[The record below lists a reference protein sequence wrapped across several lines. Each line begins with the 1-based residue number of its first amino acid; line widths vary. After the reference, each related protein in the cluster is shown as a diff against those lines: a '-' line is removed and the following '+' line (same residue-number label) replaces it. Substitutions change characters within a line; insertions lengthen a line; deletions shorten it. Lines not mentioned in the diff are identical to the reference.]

1 MNVETIV
8 ALDFDNIDDA
18 KKLVTNIG
26 DAINYYK
33 VGLELYVSAGEAVID
48 FLKNH
53 EKKVFL
59 DLKFHDIPNTASK
72 VVAKAAV
79 YGVDMMNVHAQ
90 GGAEMMS
97 ACVKILSETC
107 SKKGVNKPLLIAVT
121 LLTSLDENHLEI
133 FGINGSAEDY
143 VLRLAALA
151 KQCGLDG
158 VVSSAKETAIIK
170 SELGSDF
177 ITVTPG
183 IRFADAD
190 NKDQKRV
197 VTPLEAKKSGTDFIV
212 VGRPITASPDPR
224 KASLNILKELH

>member
-8 ALDFDNIDDA
+8 ALDFDNIEDA
-18 KKLVTNIG
+18 KKLVTNVG

-33 VGLELYVSAGEAVID
+33 VGLELYVSAGEPIID
-48 FLKNH
+48 FLKNN

-72 VVAKAAV
+72 VVGKAAA

-90 GGAEMMS
+90 GGAEMMK
-97 ACVKILSETC
+97 ACAQVLSETC
-107 SKKGVNKPLLIAVT
+107 DKKGVKRPLLIAVT

-143 VLRLAALA
+143 VLRLAALT

-158 VVSSAKETAIIK
+158 VVSSAKETEIIK
-170 SELGSDF
+170 RELGLDF

-183 IRFADAD
+183 IRSADSD

-197 VTPLEAKKSGTDFIV
+197 VTPGDAKKLGSDFIV

-224 KASLNILKELH
+224 HAALNILKELC